1 MKRLS
6 LYLLAVLYVEIGAGM
21 GYAAGTCL
29 ATETNIPLLYPLC
42 ILLGTAYSFYLWT
55 RLDR

>member
-1 MKRLS
+1 MKQLN

-29 ATETNIPLLYPLC
+29 AAETNVPFPYALC
-42 ILLGTAYSFYLWT
+42 MLLGIAYALYLWT
-55 RLDR
+55 RLNE